1 MKYTKLEESIRK
13 EEAKKEKLMAERD
26 VIDKKIKECDEKIEK
41 YTISLN
47 NDKFNDFQKALKNQ
61 GIPFEKIMEAIQ
73 EGDFL
78 TLQKSL
84 EMTKD
89 NTAEKNDGQN

>member
-26 VIDKKIKECDEKIEK
+26 VIDKKIKECDEKIDK

-47 NDKFNDFQKALKNQ
+47 NDKFKDFQKALNNQ
-61 GIPFEKIMEAIQ
+61 GIPFEKVMEAIQ
-73 EGDFL
+73 KGDFL
-78 TLQKSL
+78 ALQESL
-84 EMTKD
+84 EIAKD
-89 NTAEKNDGQN
+89 NTVEKNDRQN

>member
-41 YTISLN
+41 YTVSLN
-47 NDKFNDFQKALKNQ
+47 NDKFKDFQKALNNQ
-61 GIPFEKIMEAIQ
+61 GIPFEKVMEAIQ
-73 EGDFL
+73 KGDFL
-78 TLQKSL
+78 ALQESL
-84 EMTKD
+84 EIAKD
-89 NTAEKNDGQN
+89 NTVEKNDRQN